1 MWAGREDWTQIN
13 GFSLEI
19 GIQISQFSMERI
31 LWGWGWSNFSLVFSV
46 VNCAV
51 RILFP
56 FYYPSALDIFSR
68 PLSVCRRLPTASYLY
83 FCAWRLCSSGT
94 KDKGLRNQ
102 HVPTPTPGPSFKSLF
117 IYLLAVLGLHCCA
130 GFSVGMV
137 SGGHFLVAMCRL
149 ALEVASF
156 VVEHGF

>member
-1 MWAGREDWTQIN
+1 M
-13 GFSLEI
+13 
-19 GIQISQFSMERI
+19 
-31 LWGWGWSNFSLVFSV
+31 
-46 VNCAV
+46 
-51 RILFP
+51 
-56 FYYPSALDIFSR
+56 
-68 PLSVCRRLPTASYLY
+68 
-83 FCAWRLCSSGT
+83 
-94 KDKGLRNQ
+94 
-102 HVPTPTPGPSFKSLF
+102 PTPTPGPSFKSLF